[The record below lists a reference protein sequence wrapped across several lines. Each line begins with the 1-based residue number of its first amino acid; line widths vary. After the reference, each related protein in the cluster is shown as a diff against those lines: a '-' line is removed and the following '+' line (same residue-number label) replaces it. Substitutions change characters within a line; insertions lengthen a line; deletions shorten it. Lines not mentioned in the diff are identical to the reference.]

1 MRIGWGIKT
10 VACLGLVWLGCA
22 LAGCGVLATEP
33 SSFPNQVETS
43 QGRQIF
49 VEDIEKIVDD
59 TQLTAD
65 EQREALRE
73 LGIEDEDLIE
83 SLLTLP

>member
-10 VACLGLVWLGCA
+10 VGGLGLTWLGWA
-22 LAGCGVLATEP
+22 MAGCGVLATQR
-33 SSFPNQVETS
+33 SSFPNQAATS
-43 QGRQIF
+43 MGRQIF
-49 VEDIEKIVDD
+49 VEDIEEIVDN

>member
-1 MRIGWGIKT
+1 MRVVSGIRA
-10 VACLGLVWLGCA
+10 VGCLGLAWLGCA
-22 LAGCGVLATEP
+22 SAGCGVLATQP
-33 SSFPNQVETS
+33 SGFPNQVETTE
-43 QGRQIF
+43 GRKIF